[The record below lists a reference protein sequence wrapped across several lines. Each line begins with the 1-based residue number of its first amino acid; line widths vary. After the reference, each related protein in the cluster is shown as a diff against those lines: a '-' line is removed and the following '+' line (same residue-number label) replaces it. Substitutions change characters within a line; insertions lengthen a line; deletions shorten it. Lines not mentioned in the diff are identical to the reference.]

1 MNLTIEKNLQ
11 VAMRDGVLLAT
22 DVYRPQAGQPLPVV
36 LLPAHNKEQPALLFL
51 AGDILR
57 IAQGYAVVQDCRG
70 PGSPAKF
77 APFFQEADDGY
88 DHRRAAAQP
97 WSNGK
102 VGTMGAS
109 CTARRNGS
117 RAAAPPAL
125 AAMAPFITT
134 DQYYDK

>member
-22 DVYRPQAGQPLPVV
+22 DVYRPYTGEPVPVV
-36 LLPAHNKEQPALLFL
+36 LLRLPYNKEQPALLFL

-57 IAQGYAVVQDCRG
+57 IAQAGYAVVVQDCRG
-70 PGSPAKF
+70 TWQSGGEF

-88 DHRRAAAQP
+88 DTIAWAAAQP
-97 WSNGK
+97 WSSGK

-109 CTARRNGS
+109 YYGATQWL
-117 RAAAPPAL
+117 AAA
-125 AAMAPFITT
+125 
-134 DQYYDK
+134 